1 MNISQGKMKGNWFL
15 ILVFLRAHAAISEHG
30 IFQAPFRCQYLIQDG
45 VIAGYNHAI
54 YLHNMA

>member
-1 MNISQGKMKGNWFL
+1 MKGNWFL